1 MKECI
6 YLFIFVSR
14 FVHQQPIKTAVSS
27 YTDFV
32 SLPFSHYTLHATSL
46 KMLDFFSIF
55 SKGGIVLWYFQGTS
69 QLFTPPINALIKSVI
84 LQVSLSHVYLMRQ
97 PHLTYGE
104 ITSSSCPVITNKLV
118 FRKLSSVLV
127 KLFLAHYEIS
137 FIWNSNDHWT
147 FDFDK
152 LDHHQNSFL
161 RLDSVF
167 FFSTLGLGPGPLELG
182 KLATKLEFWEISH
195 FNKPFRLKVCLRYLN
210 NCNNKWM
217 PVLSIGEIK
226 YMITLYKK

>member
-1 MKECI
+1 MHIFI
-6 YLFIFVSR
+6 YICKSVCSSTANQGRCF
-14 FVHQQPIKTAVSS
+14 FVHGFCVTSVQ
-27 YTDFV
+27 
-32 SLPFSHYTLHATSL
+32 SHYTLHATSL

-118 FRKLSSVLV
+118 YRKLSSVLV
-127 KLFLAHYEIS
+127 KLFMAHYEIS
-137 FIWNSNDHWT
+137 FIWNSNERWT

-152 LDHHQNSFL
+152 LDHHQNSQSPLHIENMEFP
-161 RLDSVF
+161 RVF
-167 FFSTLGLGPGPLELG
+167 FLKGNWFFF
-182 KLATKLEFWEISH
+182 KLK
-195 FNKPFRLKVCLRYLN
+195 KVFHMR
-210 NCNNKWM
+210 
-217 PVLSIGEIK
+217 
-226 YMITLYKK
+226 